1 MRVAVG
7 VAVGVEVAVG
17 AGVRVDVAVG
27 VEVTVGVG
35 VRVDVGVTVGVE
47 VAVGEGVR
55 VAVGIAVGV
64 NVGVGMGVGE
74 TIGPMY
80 WVAITTLS
88 YHFLL
93 MRSLCWACNPIC
105 ASSILSVLME
115 RKNRFGKSPTSVP
128 SIQNFTSPLFCPG
141 VFARTISS

>member
-1 MRVAVG
+1 MAVGVGVGVGGGVAVGVGVGVGGGVAVGVGVGGGVAVG
-7 VAVGVEVAVG
+7 VAVGV
-17 AGVRVDVAVG
+17 
-27 VEVTVGVG
+27 
-35 VRVDVGVTVGVE
+35 
-47 VAVGEGVR
+47 GVR
-55 VAVGIAVGV
+55 VAVGVAVGV

-93 MRSLCWACNPIC
+93 MRSLCRACNPIC

-115 RKNRFGKSPTSVP
+115 RRNRFGKSPTTVP